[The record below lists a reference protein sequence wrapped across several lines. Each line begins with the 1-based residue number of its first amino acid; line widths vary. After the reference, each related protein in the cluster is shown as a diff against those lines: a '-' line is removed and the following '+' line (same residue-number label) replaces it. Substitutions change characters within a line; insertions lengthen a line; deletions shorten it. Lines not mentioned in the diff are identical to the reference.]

1 MAERCKFKTSVGGQ
15 AVMEGVMMRGPL
27 KWCLAV
33 RTPDGEITTETHDTP
48 TRPWT
53 KLPFIRGV
61 FNFLDSFITG
71 YSTMMR
77 SAELSMDE
85 EEVEEPS
92 KFDLWLEKH
101 FGEKG
106 LKFVMALSAVL
117 GIALAIFLFMFL
129 PVIAVNFVDGFV
141 ALGGFKAALE
151 GFFKVAIF
159 IAYLALVRQM
169 KEIRRVFSY
178 HGAEHKTIACYE
190 DGQALT
196 KENVRQ
202 HTRFHPRCGTSFL
215 FIVIILS
222 ILLFSLVP
230 WTGAFTRVLLKLL
243 LLPVVMGVAYEIIRL
258 AGRYDNPLTRA
269 VSAPGLW
276 LQRLTTEEPDDSMI
290 EVAIAAMVPVLPE
303 QPNEA
308 KW

>member
-15 AVMEGVMMRGPL
+15 AVMEGVMMKGPL

-33 RTPDGEITTETHDTP
+33 RTPDGEITTETHDSP
-48 TRPWT
+48 ARPWT
-53 KLPFIRGV
+53 KFPFVRGV
-61 FNFLDSFITG
+61 FNFFDSFIMG
-71 YSTMMR
+71 YQTMMR
-77 SAELSMDE
+77 SAELSMEEDE
-85 EEVEEPS
+85 AEEPS

-106 LKFVMALSAVL
+106 MKFVMALSAVA
-117 GIALAIFLFMFL
+117 GIALAIFLFMFI
-129 PVIAVNFVDGFV
+129 PIVVVNFVDRFV
-141 ALGGFKAALE
+141 ALGGFKALLE
-151 GFFKVAIF
+151 GVIKVAIF
-159 IAYLALVRQM
+159 IGYLALVRRM

-190 DGQALT
+190 SGEELT
-196 KENVRQ
+196 CENVHR

-215 FIVIILS
+215 FIVIIIS

-230 WTGAFTRVLLKLL
+230 WTGTLTRVLLKLL

-269 VSAPGLW
+269 VSAPGMW

-290 EVAIAAMVPVLPE
+290 EVAIAAVLPVLP
-303 QPNEA
+303 PKPDEA
-308 KW
+308 TW